1 VPAVL
6 ARSVSDLVANA
17 RHAAP
22 LDGATCRGEAG
33 AEPRL
38 LVRVGLWVGEG
49 GRVARA
55 RYRATSCAALV
66 AYAEAA
72 CMLLEE
78 RGEAAALDAAHLR
91 RAVKDAH
98 PVHHDRADLVALAV
112 VRALAAPPQPGETT

>member
-1 VPAVL
+1 ML

-17 RHAAP
+17 CHAAP

-38 LVRVGLWVGEG
+38 LVHVGLWVAED

-55 RYRATSCAALV
+55 RYRATTCAALV

-72 CMLLEE
+72 CTLLEE
-78 RGEAAALDAAHLR
+78 RGPVAAVEPAHLR

-112 VRALAAPPQPGETT
+112 ARALAAPPRPGETA